1 MSSQTAE
8 RMASRYQVPLAI
20 GIVVLS
26 IVLPFAMVCW
36 SALAEMR
43 DKGIAGSPSKVARYY
58 LGSVQQGELWH
69 AEMRLSSNLSAAP
82 SECRILRLNLETGVE
97 HDTGLKTPRE
107 FGRPQ
112 WMGGTLYFVT
122 QAGIFRRE
130 GNEFAKLVTLPPPG
144 SFHSSVFL
152 WEGQLTMIRPDDD
165 GGFRLVHVSDGEWI
179 NGRPILLP
187 DATRVWY
194 DDPQRGRRVLLPL
207 TLQQPI
213 SIKTPVGLLAVEVVE
228 HGQQHHVMV
237 SDYNNFS
244 AFRTGFEFAD
254 EPHAGVSALAP
265 ENAPRDVSGW
275 EPISPAQANG
285 NRTWM
290 GMAAS
295 RDGLLFL
302 SWDEPM
308 KVARRKP
315 EGTWEWFDFQREGE
329 RRGVYWFAS
338 DPASAHTYFIGAD
351 PRWGSAEVRR
361 IEGRTVH
368 RPHVVIPGGEPAY
381 LTRWMRVGRSLLLA
395 WLLHVALL
403 MGGAA
408 WLTRGVTQPE
418 FEFGNQRATLAPL
431 WRRAIATGLDAA
443 LLATVVVCLGHSL
456 FAGLGITT
464 TDPGKKRLTHTLFSI
479 EQGLYG
485 AITGTP
491 AFATT
496 PSLPPQKQSLIQM
509 ITMFPELV
517 LIFMASL
524 LVLCVVKVFVEGRY
538 GVTPGK
544 WLLGLRTIK
553 TTLRP
558 CGFARALV
566 RNAIYYIDL
575 PFFETPLPA
584 AISLMFSDH
593 RQRLGDRAADTL
605 VIRAGSIRD
614 TKSS

>member
-207 TLQQPI
+207 TLQQPV

-244 AFRTGFEFAD
+244 AFRTGVEFAD

-368 RPHVVIPGGEPAY
+368 PAARRHSGRRTG
-381 LTRWMRVGRSLLLA
+381 LSHAVDACGPESAVGVAATRRAVDGRSSMA
-395 WLLHVALL
+395 DARSDS
-403 MGGAA
+403 A
-408 WLTRGVTQPE
+408 GVRVRKPTS
-418 FEFGNQRATLAPL
+418 
-431 WRRAIATGLDAA
+431 
-443 LLATVVVCLGHSL
+443 H
-456 FAGLGITT
+456 
-464 TDPGKKRLTHTLFSI
+464 
-479 EQGLYG
+479 
-485 AITGTP
+485 
-491 AFATT
+491 
-496 PSLPPQKQSLIQM
+496 
-509 ITMFPELV
+509 
-517 LIFMASL
+517 
-524 LVLCVVKVFVEGRY
+524 
-538 GVTPGK
+538 
-544 WLLGLRTIK
+544 
-553 TTLRP
+553 
-558 CGFARALV
+558 ARAV
-566 RNAIYYIDL
+566 VAPCDRD
-575 PFFETPLPA
+575 
-584 AISLMFSDH
+584 
-593 RQRLGDRAADTL
+593 RLGCRSVGDGRRLSRSFPVRRPRDHHDRPRQEEAHAHPL
-605 VIRAGSIRD
+605 LN
-614 TKSS
+614 